1 MNYEETL
8 KYLYARLPMFQRVGA
23 AAYKADLTRTIRM
36 VDLTGNPQ
44 NSLRFIHIAGTNGK
58 GSVSHMLAS
67 ILQAKGLRTGLYT
80 SPHLKDYRERI
91 RLDGKMIPRSWV
103 ARFISYFRKDIDAV
117 LPSFFEMT
125 FAMALRFFKERN
137 AEIVILETGMGG
149 RLDSTNIVHPL
160 VSVITNISLDHVEFL
175 GNSPEMIAV
184 EKSGIIKPGVPAV
197 IGKRQPATDDI
208 FCYKAELEESPIVF
222 ASDNFEINNMF
233 FAGDTRPKMLMDVY
247 RRGFPY
253 IKGLRSPLTGIY
265 QKENIA
271 TVMQVTDELIK
282 LGYDIRKNHIMKG
295 INDVVKQTGL
305 MGRYQ
310 ILGRKPLVICDT
322 AHNPDGIRVVMDQLK
337 TERYKRMHFVLG
349 MVNDKDHKKILR
361 LLPNDATYYFCK
373 ADIPRGLGVK
383 ELQQY
388 ANNAGLHGEVYSSVR
403 TAFDAAIKAADS
415 EDLVFAGGSTF
426 TVAEVI

>member
-160 VSVITNISLDHVEFL
+160 VSVITNISLDHIEFL

-208 FCYKAELEESPIVF
+208 FSYKAELEESPIVF
-222 ASDNFEINNMF
+222 ASDNFEINNIF
-233 FAGDTRPKMLMDVY
+233 FAGDTRPKMVMDVY

-349 MVNDKDHKKILR
+349 MVNDKDHKNILR

-388 ANNAGLHGEVYSSVR
+388 GNNAGLHGEVYPSVR